1 MNASHDLDRLLVT
14 MDVAVQNFAV
24 SEVALGRRLVSS
36 PVEAIMVHY
45 VLQGTMHMTIPGF
58 DPIVCS
64 PGCIALIPPGLQPS
78 ISADAGPAD
87 EVIGAEHC
95 SVTRD
100 GMLVFDAADGRP
112 GDLRYV
118 AGIILASF
126 SGSFG
131 LLDKL
136 SRPIAEDLSDSE
148 IVRGAYA
155 IMLEEI
161 ARPSLGT
168 RALTS
173 ALMKTCLVMVIR
185 RFFERSGAEEGI
197 IGALADRRLSSAV
210 SAVLN
215 RPADAHSVA
224 SLAEAAGMGRSTF
237 ARQFGE
243 AFGMTPMEFVA
254 KTRLYH
260 AANMLRTSKLP
271 IKVIAGSI
279 GFSSRSHFSRAF
291 RDAYGKDPSAFRK
304 AIGDPGAMDAPK
316 PLYGSRERF
325 ALSPEPDAR

>member
-1 MNASHDLDRLLVT
+1 MHASHDLDRLLVT

-24 SEVALGRRLVSS
+24 CEVAHGRRLVSS
-36 PVEAIMVHY
+36 PVDAIMVHY
-45 VLQGTMHMTIPGF
+45 VLAGTMHMTIPGF
-58 DPIVCS
+58 DPIVCG
-64 PGCIALIPPGLQPS
+64 PGCVALIPPGMQPS
-78 ISADAGPAD
+78 MTAGEGPAR
-87 EVIGAEHC
+87 EVLGTEHC

-100 GMLVFDAADGRP
+100 GMLVFDAADGGV

-136 SRPIAEDLSDSE
+136 QVPIAENLSDSE
-148 IVRGAYA
+148 VVRNAYA
-155 IMLEEI
+155 IMLNEI
-161 ARPSLGT
+161 AMPSLGT

-185 RFFERSGAEEGI
+185 RLFERSGSEPI
-197 IGALADRRLSSAV
+197 IGCLADPRLSGAV
-210 SAVLN
+210 SAVLH
-215 RPADAHSVA
+215 RPADPHTVA

-237 ARQFGE
+237 ARQFSE
-243 AFGMTPMEFVA
+243 MFGMSPMEFVA

-279 GFSSRSHFSRAF
+279 GFASRSHFSRAF
-291 RDAYGKDPSAFRK
+291 RDAYGADPSKFRK
-304 AIGDPGAMDAPK
+304 EVADGAAMDAPAG
-316 PLYGSRERF
+316 LFGSRERF
-325 ALSPEPDAR
+325 ALAPEPK